1 MKEKI
6 NLTLIT
12 RGSTR
17 CIALILAVLI
27 PTMPRLLKWYT
38 TVRTLTDS
46 ERLAITVAFYI
57 CAVIVAFALWQMD
70 RLLSSL
76 LKKQVFLRE
85 NVRRVRR
92 VQYCCAGVSLVCLP
106 AATVYYPLIF
116 MFVVMGFLSLV
127 ICVVCRVLDE
137 AVSLREEN
145 DLTI

>member
-1 MKEKI
+1 MKAQNLSAKI
-6 NLTLIT
+6 TLWVN
-12 RGSTR
+12 R
-17 CIALILAVLI
+17 CIALMVIALIFLLPSIIDWYCQFRILAA
-27 PTMPRLLKWYT
+27 
-38 TVRTLTDS
+38 S
-46 ERLAITVAFYI
+46 ERTAITIAFY
-57 CAVIVAFALWQMD
+57 CCVAVVGVALWQMD

-106 AATVYYPLIF
+106 AAAVYYPLIF

>member
-12 RGSTR
+12 RGATR
-17 CIALILAVLI
+17 CIALILAILI
-27 PTMPRLLKWYT
+27 FTMPRILDWYA
-38 TVRTLTDS
+38 TVRTFT
-46 ERLAITVAFYI
+46 ERECSAVTVAFYI
-57 CAVIVAFALWQMD
+57 CAVFVGFALWQMD
-70 RLLSSL
+70 RLLGKL
-76 LKKQVFLRE
+76 LCKQVFLRE
-85 NVRRVRR
+85 NVRRVRC
-92 VQYCCAGVSLVCLP
+92 VQWCCAGVSLVCLP
-106 AATVYYPLIF
+106 AAAFYYPLIF